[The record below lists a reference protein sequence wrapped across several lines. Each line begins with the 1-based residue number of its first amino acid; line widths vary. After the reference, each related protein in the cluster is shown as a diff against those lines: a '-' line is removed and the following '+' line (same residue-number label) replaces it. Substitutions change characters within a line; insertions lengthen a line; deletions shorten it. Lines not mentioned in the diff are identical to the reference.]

1 METSADWN
9 SMSAG
14 RRRIWWMHQNHRE
27 AIGLEPKKKEEKDGR
42 FESEGSE
49 RRVPSTGYVTPSDRT
64 EV

>member
-1 METSADWN
+1 
-9 SMSAG
+9 MSAG
-14 RRRIWWMHQNHRE
+14 RRRMWWAQQNHWGQE
-27 AIGLEPKKKEEKDGR
+27 VSEPKKEEDEDGR